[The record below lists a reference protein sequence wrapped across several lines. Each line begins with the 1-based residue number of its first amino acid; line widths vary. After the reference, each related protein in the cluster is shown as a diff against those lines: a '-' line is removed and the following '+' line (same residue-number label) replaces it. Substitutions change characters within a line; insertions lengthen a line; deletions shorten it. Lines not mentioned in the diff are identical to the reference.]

1 MPNCAGNLGST
12 SRRSSRN
19 SAAGMYTSTVL
30 SGPNSRRSSGGGT
43 GPPGSRRGSS
53 VFLEPQDSF
62 DSIPPGMINAST
74 LAATAAQPAT
84 GYDPNGPSSGQTL
97 LQSIGSGVVG
107 AANSLCFV
115 NQSPQRFRKTSS
127 LFSRPNHYF

>member
-84 GYDPNGPSSGQTL
+84 GYDPNGPTSGQTL

-107 AANSLCFV
+107 AANTLCFV
-115 NQSPQRFRKTSS
+115 NQSPHRYRKTTPF
-127 LFSRPNHYF
+127 LRPNHYFF